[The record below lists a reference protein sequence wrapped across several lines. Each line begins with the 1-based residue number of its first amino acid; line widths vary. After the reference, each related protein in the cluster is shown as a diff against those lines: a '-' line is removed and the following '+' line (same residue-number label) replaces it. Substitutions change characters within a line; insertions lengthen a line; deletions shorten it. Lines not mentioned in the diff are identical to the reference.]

1 MEEQHTRA
9 EKPKRRNQN
18 LSVLRGIPD
27 PVFVCGRRG
36 KFKLANPAFAALAGK
51 AGEDLDGAPAALL
64 ELPELAAA
72 VLEQNEDILTD
83 GEPRKFEFVLPSPQG
98 VRFFSVTK
106 GLCQGGKRSGDAVFG
121 IVRELTRA
129 RDEERE
135 IIDTSDHEKERLG
148 HELREN
154 FCQHL
159 VGISLLGNVLYEE
172 LAKAGL
178 EQARFA
184 KQITRLV
191 KEVVSEVRTLEK
203 SLSVAHLEQGAG
215 LVEALRDLAE
225 LVGLQR
231 KVSCAVQAPPD
242 RLEVPARTAMY
253 LFRIVQEAVHSAV
266 RRVGVRRL
274 LIRIAALPEGVALC
288 VRDDGEAF
296 PAHVNL
302 EEWARGEF
310 PVMHHRSRVIGAGL
324 EFRRLE
330 AGGIEMICKA
340 PCYRGRRELPVR
352 KKRRKLK

>member
-1 MEEQHTRA
+1 M
-9 EKPKRRNQN
+9 
-18 LSVLRGIPD
+18 SGIPD

-36 KFKLANPAFAALAGK
+36 IFKLTNPAFAALAGRC
-51 AGEDLDGAPAALL
+51 GEDLTESSAALL
-64 ELPELAAA
+64 EPPELAAV
-72 VLEQNEDILTD
+72 VLEQNEDILMD
-83 GEPRKFEFVLPSPQG
+83 GEPRKFEFVLPSPRG

-106 GLCQGGKRSGDAVFG
+106 GLCQGGKRPGDAVFG
-121 IVRELTRA
+121 IVRELTHA

-172 LAKAGL
+172 LARAGL

-225 LVGLQR
+225 LVGLQH
-231 KVSCAVQAPPD
+231 KVSCAVQAPAV
-242 RLEVPARTAMY
+242 RLEVPAQTAMY
-253 LFRIVQEAVHSAV
+253 LFRIVQEAVQSAA

-274 LIRIAALPEGVALC
+274 LIRIAALPDGVALC

-296 PAHVNL
+296 PEHVNL

-310 PVMHHRSRVIGAGL
+310 PVMHHRSRVIGA
-324 EFRRLE
+324 EVVFRRLDP
-330 AGGIEMICKA
+330 GGIELICKA
-340 PCYRGRRELPVR
+340 PCYRRRRELPGP

>member
-9 EKPKRRNQN
+9 GKSEGRNQR

-27 PVFVCGRRG
+27 PAFICDRKGNLKLTNSAFGALVGRSEEELHG
-36 KFKLANPAFAALAGK
+36 ASAAF
-51 AGEDLDGAPAALL
+51 L
-64 ELPELAAA
+64 EPPELASL
-72 VLEQNEDILTD
+72 VQEQNEEVLTD
-83 GEPRKFEFVLPSPQG
+83 GEPRKFEFVMPSAQG
-98 VRFFSVTK
+98 LRFFEVTK
-106 GLCQGGKRSGDAVFG
+106 GLFRNQRSYWVFG
-121 IVRELTRA
+121 IAREVTDARA
-129 RDEERE
+129 VERE
-135 IIDTSDHEKERLG
+135 IVDTGDREKERLG

-159 VGISLLGNVLYEE
+159 VGISLLGNVLHEE

-184 KQITRLV
+184 HQITRLV

-225 LVGLQR
+225 VVGYQH
-231 KVSCAVQAPPD
+231 KISCVVQAPPS
-242 RLEVPARTAMY
+242 RLEVPSQTAMY
-253 LFRIVQEAVHSAV
+253 LFRIAQEAVHNAL
-266 RRVGVRRL
+266 RRAEVRRL
-274 LIRIAALPEGVALC
+274 VIQIAALPEGVILC
-288 VRDDGEAF
+288 VRDDGEVF
-296 PAHVNL
+296 PGHLDL

-310 PVMHHRSRVIGAGL
+310 PVMHYRSRVIGAKL

-330 AGGIEMICKA
+330 NGGIEVICQA
-340 PCYRGRRELPVR
+340 PCYRPRRPAPLP